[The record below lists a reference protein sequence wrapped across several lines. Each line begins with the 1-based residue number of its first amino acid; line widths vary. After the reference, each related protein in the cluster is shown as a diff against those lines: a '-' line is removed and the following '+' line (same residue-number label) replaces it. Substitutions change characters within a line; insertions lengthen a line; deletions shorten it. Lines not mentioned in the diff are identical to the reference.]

1 MSDAWIEPR
10 LDLNLGKKQA
20 EEVAFAG
27 YERWLM
33 VVDESGAVTKIVK
46 LDGNAKFIGEVIK

>member
-10 LDLNLGKKQA
+10 LDLELGKKQA

-27 YERWLM
+27 YERWL
-33 VVDESGAVTKIVK
+33 VIVDEGGVVTKIVK
-46 LDGNAKFIGEVIK
+46 LDENAKFIGDVIQ